1 MNNTLCNDSCARTRP
16 FRKFGILA
24 VTIFIAGIALAQAP
38 SKVSAVDPANGKV
51 NDTVTVTGQN
61 LGKESVS
68 AVFLSD
74 DKLDYKAAVTDQS
87 AEKIVIKVP
96 KVKSGDY
103 NVSIQVGDRI
113 LIEPVKFKVEE

>member
-1 MNNTLCNDSCARTRP
+1 MTDALSSILSARTRP
-16 FRKFGILA
+16 YRKFGILA
-24 VTIFIAGIALAQAP
+24 VTIFLAGAALAQAP

-74 DKLDYKAAVTDQS
+74 DKTDYKAAMTDQS
-87 AEKIVIKVP
+87 AEKIVMKVP